1 MKRSQANNDYFDAA
15 LQLKDKSMRAVC
27 FSPDKH
33 SHMKSKLESSSPLKI
48 SNYHVKRNRY
58 TDQDEVHINK
68 RTKLSDP
75 NKSEITFDFTE
86 ITEEEQEDIESTDSI
101 QEIIANENAKS
112 KVNITG
118 RVTLI
123 ELPTTITSNGKT
135 LTKQEC
141 TLTDETGSMRLV
153 LWEEDIKRIQS
164 GNTYKF
170 CKAIVRS
177 YQKQKYITLN
187 KQTSIHSST
196 TQVRREDA
204 ITNDN
209 FQNTVTCPAEAG
221 ERLTTYL
228 SCTKCNSSLP
238 SNDAGKI
245 IRCSNCGM
253 AKLKTK
259 CKNRALAK
267 VLFVTADQL
276 DVTLTIFDDKL
287 SVLYAIYK
295 QQSGQDKEFSQL
307 TEEDLTEML
316 LSVNATITYSQNNRV
331 LAIS

>member
-1 MKRSQANNDYFDAA
+1 M
-15 LQLKDKSMRAVC
+15 
-27 FSPDKH
+27 
-33 SHMKSKLESSSPLKI
+33 
-48 SNYHVKRNRY
+48 
-58 TDQDEVHINK
+58 HINK

-75 NKSEITFDFTE
+75 DKSEITFDFTE
-86 ITEEEQEDIESTDSI
+86 ITEEEQEDSESTDSI

-112 KVNITG
+112 KVDITG
-118 RVTLI
+118 QVTVI
-123 ELPTTITSNGKT
+123 ELPTTVTSNGKT

-164 GNTYKF
+164 GNTCKF

-209 FQNTVTCPAEAG
+209 SQNTFTCPAEAV

-228 SCTKCNSSLP
+228 SCTKSIPPCL
-238 SNDAGKI
+238 
-245 IRCSNCGM
+245 RMM
-253 AKLKTK
+253 AA
-259 CKNRALAK
+259 R
-267 VLFVTADQL
+267 
-276 DVTLTIFDDKL
+276 
-287 SVLYAIYK
+287 
-295 QQSGQDKEFSQL
+295 
-307 TEEDLTEML
+307 
-316 LSVNATITYSQNNRV
+316 
-331 LAIS
+331 

>member
-1 MKRSQANNDYFDAA
+1 MKRSQANNDYFNAT

-33 SHMKSKLESSSPLKI
+33 SCMKSKLESSSPLKI
-48 SNYHVKRNRY
+48 SNYHIKRNRY
-58 TDQDEVHINK
+58 SDQDEVHINK

-86 ITEEEQEDIESTDSI
+86 ITEEEQEDRESTDSI

-118 RVTLI
+118 RVTVI

-153 LWEEDIKRIQS
+153 LWEEDIKK

-177 YQKQKYITLN
+177 YQK
-187 KQTSIHSST
+187 
-196 TQVRREDA
+196 
-204 ITNDN
+204 
-209 FQNTVTCPAEAG
+209 
-221 ERLTTYL
+221 
-228 SCTKCNSSLP
+228 
-238 SNDAGKI
+238 
-245 IRCSNCGM
+245 
-253 AKLKTK
+253 
-259 CKNRALAK
+259 
-267 VLFVTADQL
+267 
-276 DVTLTIFDDKL
+276 
-287 SVLYAIYK
+287 
-295 QQSGQDKEFSQL
+295 
-307 TEEDLTEML
+307 
-316 LSVNATITYSQNNRV
+316 
-331 LAIS
+331 

>member
-1 MKRSQANNDYFDAA
+1 MKRSQANNDYFDAT
-15 LQLKDKSMRAVC
+15 LQVKDKSMRAVC

-33 SHMKSKLESSSPLKI
+33 SHIKAKIESTSPIKI
-48 SNYHVKRNRY
+48 TNYNIKRNKY
-58 TDQDEVHINK
+58 TNQDEVHINK

-75 NKSEITFDFTE
+75 TKSEITFDFTE
-86 ITEEEQEDIESTDSI
+86 ITKEEQEDTQSTHSI
-101 QEIIANENAKS
+101 QEIMANENAKS

-118 RVTLI
+118 RVTEI

-153 LWEEDIKRIQS
+153 LWEEDTKRIQS

-170 CKAIVRS
+170 CKAIVKS
-177 YQKQKYITLN
+177 YQQQKYITLN
-187 KQTSIHSST
+187 KQTTIQSST
-196 TQVRREDA
+196 TQVQRKDE
-204 ITNDN
+204 ITKDKY
-209 FQNTVTCPAEAG
+209 QNTVTCPAEAV

-238 SNDAGKI
+238 SNDSGKI

-267 VLFVTADQL
+267 VLFVTADQK

-316 LSVNATITYSQNNRV
+316 LSVNATITYTHNNRV

>member
-1 MKRSQANNDYFDAA
+1 MKRSQANNDYFDAT
-15 LQLKDKSMRAVC
+15 LQVKDKSMRAVC

-33 SHMKSKLESSSPLKI
+33 SHIKAKIESTSPIKI
-48 SNYHVKRNRY
+48 TNYNIKRNKY
-58 TDQDEVHINK
+58 TNQDEVHINK

-75 NKSEITFDFTE
+75 TKSEITFDFTE
-86 ITEEEQEDIESTDSI
+86 ITKEEQEDTQCTHSI
-101 QEIIANENAKS
+101 QEIMANENAKS

-118 RVTLI
+118 RVTEI

-153 LWEEDIKRIQS
+153 LWEEDTKRIQS

-170 CKAIVRS
+170 CKAIVKS
-177 YQKQKYITLN
+177 YQQQKYITLN
-187 KQTSIHSST
+187 KQTTIQSST
-196 TQVRREDA
+196 TQVQRKDE
-204 ITNDN
+204 ITKDKY
-209 FQNTVTCPAEAG
+209 QNTVTCPAEAG

-238 SNDAGKI
+238 SNDSGKI

-267 VLFVTADQL
+267 VLFVTADQK

-316 LSVNATITYSQNNRV
+316 LSVNATITYTHNNRV

>member
-1 MKRSQANNDYFDAA
+1 MKRSQANNDYFDAT
-15 LQLKDKSMRAVC
+15 LQVKDKSMRAVC

-33 SHMKSKLESSSPLKI
+33 SHIKAKIESTSPIKI
-48 SNYHVKRNRY
+48 TNYNIKRNKY
-58 TDQDEVHINK
+58 TNQDEVHINK

-75 NKSEITFDFTE
+75 TKSEITFDFTE
-86 ITEEEQEDIESTDSI
+86 ISKEEQEDTQSTHSI
-101 QEIIANENAKS
+101 QEIMANENAKS

-118 RVTLI
+118 RVTEI

-153 LWEEDIKRIQS
+153 LWEEDTKRIQS

-170 CKAIVRS
+170 CKAIVKS
-177 YQKQKYITLN
+177 YQQQKYITLN
-187 KQTSIHSST
+187 KQTTIQSST
-196 TQVRREDA
+196 TQVQRKDE
-204 ITNDN
+204 ITRDKY
-209 FQNTVTCPAEAG
+209 QNTVTCPAEAV

-238 SNDAGKI
+238 SNDSGKI

-267 VLFVTADQL
+267 VLFVTADQK

-316 LSVNATITYSQNNRV
+316 VSVNATITYTHNNRV

>member
-1 MKRSQANNDYFDAA
+1 M
-15 LQLKDKSMRAVC
+15 
-27 FSPDKH
+27 
-33 SHMKSKLESSSPLKI
+33 
-48 SNYHVKRNRY
+48 
-58 TDQDEVHINK
+58 HINK

-75 NKSEITFDFTE
+75 TKSEITFDFTE
-86 ITEEEQEDIESTDSI
+86 ITKEEQEDTQSTHSI
-101 QEIIANENAKS
+101 QEIMANENAKS

-118 RVTLI
+118 RVTEI

-153 LWEEDIKRIQS
+153 LWEEDTKRIQS

-170 CKAIVRS
+170 CKAIVKS
-177 YQKQKYITLN
+177 YQQQKYITLN
-187 KQTSIHSST
+187 KQTTIQSST
-196 TQVRREDA
+196 TQVQRKDE
-204 ITNDN
+204 ITKDKC
-209 FQNTVTCPAEAG
+209 QNTVTCPAEAV

-238 SNDAGKI
+238 SNDSGKI

-267 VLFVTADQL
+267 VLFVTADQK

-316 LSVNATITYSQNNRV
+316 LSVNATITYTHNNRV